1 MLHTENVL
9 GLRKIGLAEIYQEIT
24 PYKKNGLIF
33 SKEDFV
39 IVLIEELSVVEMTQS
54 HFIQH
59 QAIKN
64 L

>member
-1 MLHTENVL
+1 MLTENVL

-24 PYKKNGLIF
+24 LYEKNGLIS
-33 SKEDFV
+33 SKEDFA

-59 QAIKN
+59 LAMKKI
-64 L
+64 

>member
-1 MLHTENVL
+1 MLPTENVL

-24 PYKKNGLIF
+24 PYKKNGLIS

-39 IVLIEELSVVEMTQS
+39 IVLIEELSVVEMTQL
-54 HFIQH
+54 HFIQ
-59 QAIKN
+59 QQSIKN

>member
-1 MLHTENVL
+1 MLLTENVL

-33 SKEDFV
+33 SKEDSV
-39 IVLIEELSVVEMTQS
+39 IVLIEELSVVEMTQL
-54 HFIQH
+54 HFMQ
-59 QAIKN
+59 QQSIKN